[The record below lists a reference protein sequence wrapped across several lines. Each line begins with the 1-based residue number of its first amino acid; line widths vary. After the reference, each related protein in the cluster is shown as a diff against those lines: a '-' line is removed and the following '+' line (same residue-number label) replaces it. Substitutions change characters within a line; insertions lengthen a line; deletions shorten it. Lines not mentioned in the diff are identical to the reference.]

1 MKFFIQDSHGQTLNM
16 GQFVIGGDWLKYLG
30 TLKKDGAW
38 GDHNAVMALATAL
51 SYDIRIVS
59 SAAGTDDCFDII
71 IEPHNQAAFHDMPL
85 LFGHYAENHYESL
98 DIITNG
104 INIIQVIH

>member
-1 MKFFIQDSHGQTLNM
+1 M

-38 GDHNAVMALATAL
+38 GDHIAVMALARHCHMT
-51 SYDIRIVS
+51 RIVS

-71 IEPHNQAAFHDMPL
+71 IEPHNQATFHDMPL
-85 LFGHYAENHYESL
+85 LLGHYAENHYESL

-104 INIIQVIH
+104 INIIQAIH